1 MEDIMT
7 KRGLIKRTATLI
19 LAGLLTFSAAAPAPV
34 KAATGYVTEEAA
46 LPTSSNVKE
55 ANVRVNNRKG
65 TLTFNIYAQKGFGIN
80 KKSFI
85 YNHGCAACALTT
97 VLNAYSKKYKNYTPT
112 MTYKNAEK
120 SAFGKK
126 TWKKNYKKRMSAQRP
141 VSICGISKVLTK
153 AGVKNKYVRKF
164 TNAKAVSDIKKHLY
178 KGNIVVIET
187 NNRAQVNGRY
197 VGKKVTKWAGSK
209 HTMVLLGMTD
219 TGKVIVADSSYR
231 PWAGSM
237 QRIKL
242 GNLEEIVKYMI
253 PCKNNKK
260 YMYYHKL
267 VDSGGYILVN

>member
-1 MEDIMT
+1 MEELMT
-7 KRGLIKRTATLI
+7 KRALIKRTATLI
-19 LAGLLTFSAAAPAPV
+19 LAGLLTFGTAAPAPA
-34 KAATGYVTEEAA
+34 KAATKYVTKEADIP
-46 LPTSSNVKE
+46 LSSNVKV
-55 ANVRVNNRKG
+55 ASVKINNRRG
-65 TLTFNIYAQKGFGIN
+65 PLTFNIYAQKGFGIN

-85 YNHGCAACALTT
+85 YNHGCAASALTT

-126 TWKKNYKKRMSAQRP
+126 TWNKNYKKRMSGQRP

-153 AGVKNKYVRKF
+153 SGISNKYVRKF
-164 TNAKAVSDIKKHLY
+164 SNKKALTDIEKHLY

-219 TGKVIVADSSYR
+219 TGKVIVADSSHR

-237 QRIKL
+237 QRVKL